1 MDIKLEP
8 SALAFGQSAK
18 MQKEAAILAIIKDAG
33 GKPVRD
39 EELGKGCPDISMMD
53 RAEIINELVMTNK
66 VEFGKAKNGSMTYS
80 YKDEILIPSTVSA
93 TEEPIYR

>member
-8 SALAFGQSAK
+8 SALDFAQSAK
-18 MQKEAAILAIIKDAG
+18 MKKEAAIFAVIKSAG

-39 EELGKGCPDISMMD
+39 EELGKGCPDISMID

-66 VEFGKAKNGSMTYS
+66 VELGKAKNGSMTYS
-80 YKDEILIPSTVSA
+80 YKDEITIPSTVSA
-93 TEEPIYR
+93 TEEPVYR